1 MTRICLVCDV
11 FHPSEESTSQLFT
24 ELLVT
29 LAEDGIGFDVV
40 TNRLPQTPAA
50 PGLDSAL
57 PAGVRVHAV
66 GIPIQGRGSLVL
78 RGVRNAAF
86 VLGAAIRMLWLKT
99 DRFWASTN
107 PPFTPLW
114 VAPIA
119 RLRRRPFDIV
129 VHDVYPDGL
138 VAVGYLREGSFL
150 ARVWRALNRRAYRQ
164 AAKIVVLGRDMAQVI
179 QERYGV
185 PGERLVL
192 FPNWSPFDQSSPPAL
207 AESHLA
213 RRLALT
219 DRFVVQYSGN
229 MGLWH
234 DIDTIV
240 EAAALLADLPNV
252 RFLMIGGG
260 RRKARAMKL
269 AAERGVGSMTWL
281 DFQPRT
287 SLSDS
292 LACASVALI
301 SQRNGLEGMAVPCK
315 LYGIL
320 ASGRAI
326 VAAVPHDCEVA
337 HVVREHDCGVVLPPD
352 DPQAL
357 ANAIRFLA
365 SSQDDVRAMGS
376 RAFAAYQERYSLAAA
391 RSRYWQEWGRQP
403 CGSSS

>member
-24 ELLVT
+24 ELLVALT
-29 LAEDGIGFDVV
+29 QDGIGFDVV
-40 TNRLPQTPAA
+40 TNRLPRMDRAHVQEFT
-50 PGLDSAL
+50 L

-66 GIPIQGRGSLVL
+66 GIPIQGRGSLLL
-78 RGVRNAAF
+78 RAVRNLAF
-86 VLGAAIRMLWLKT
+86 VIGAMIRMLWLKT

-119 RLRRRPFDIV
+119 WLRGRPFDII

-138 VAVGYLREGSFL
+138 VAVGYLREGSVL
-150 ARVWRALNRRAYRQ
+150 VRVWRALNRRAYRQ
-164 AAKIVVLGRDMAQVI
+164 AAMIVVLGRDMAHVLR
-179 QERYGV
+179 ERYGV
-185 PGERLVL
+185 PAERLVL

-207 AESHLA
+207 AESQLA
-213 RRLALT
+213 HRLDLA
-219 DRFVVQYSGN
+219 DSFVVQYSGN

-240 EAAALLADLPNV
+240 EAAALLADLPFV

-260 RRKARAMKL
+260 RRKAGAMKL
-269 AAERGVGSMTWL
+269 AAERGIGSMMWL

-292 LACASVALI
+292 LACTAVALI

-326 VAAVPHDCEVA
+326 VAAVPEDCEVA
-337 HVVREHDCGVVLPPD
+337 HVIREHECGVVVPPD

-357 ANAIRFLA
+357 ADAIRFLA
-365 SSQDDVRAMGS
+365 SAQDDVRSMGS
-376 RAFAAYQERYSLAAA
+376 RAFAAYQARYSLAAA
-391 RSRYWQEWGRQP
+391 RGRYWQEWGRQR

>member
-1 MTRICLVCDV
+1 MPVENSSSFTRKSSRDEALV
-11 FHPSEESTSQLFT
+11 SLSQ
-24 ELLVT
+24 
-29 LAEDGIGFDVV
+29 DGIDFDVV
-40 TNRLPQTPAA
+40 TNRLPSMTRSC
-50 PGLDSAL
+50 GEESAL

-66 GIPIQGRGSLVL
+66 GIPIQGRGSLLL
-78 RGVRNAAF
+78 RAVRNVAF
-86 VLGAAIRMLWLKT
+86 VLGAAITMLRLKT

-114 VAPIA
+114 AAPVAW
-119 RLRRRPFDIV
+119 LRRRPFDII

-150 ARVWRALNRRAYRQ
+150 VRVWRALNRRAYRQ
-164 AAKIVVLGRDMAQVI
+164 AANIVVLGRDMAQVLRD
-179 QERYGV
+179 RYGV
-185 PGERLVL
+185 PDERLVL

-213 RRLALT
+213 HRLDLSGK
-219 DRFVVQYSGN
+219 FVIQYSSN
-229 MGLWH
+229 MRLWH
-234 DIDTIV
+234 DIETIV

-260 RRKARAMKL
+260 RRKTEAMKR
-269 AAERGVGSMTWL
+269 AAERGVGSITWL
-281 DFQPRT
+281 DFQPRV

-326 VAAVPHDCEVA
+326 VAAVPQDCEVA
-337 HVVREHDCGVVLPPD
+337 HVIREHQCGIVVPPD

-357 ANAIRFLA
+357 AAAIRLLA
-365 SSQDDVRAMGS
+365 SSHDDVRSMGS
-376 RAFAAYQERYSLAAA
+376 RAFAAYRERYSLAAA
-391 RSRYWQEWGRQP
+391 RSRYWQEWGRQR

>member
-29 LAEDGIGFDVV
+29 LSQDGIGFDVV
-40 TNRLPQTPAA
+40 TNRLPRMAGDRDHDFT
-50 PGLDSAL
+50 L
-57 PAGVRVHAV
+57 PAGVRVHPV
-66 GIPIQGRGSLVL
+66 GIPIHGRGSLVL
-78 RGVRNAAF
+78 RAVRNVAF
-86 VLGAAIRMLWLKT
+86 MVGAAIRMLWLKT

-119 RLRRRPFDIV
+119 WLRGRPFDII

-138 VAVGYLREGSFL
+138 VAVGYLREGSVL
-150 ARVWRALNRRAYRQ
+150 TRVWRALNHCAYRK
-164 AAKIVVLGRDMAQVI
+164 AAKIVVLGRDMVQVLRD
-179 QERYGV
+179 RYDV
-185 PGERLVL
+185 PDERLVL
-192 FPNWSPFDQSSPPAL
+192 FPNWSPFDQTSPPAL

-213 RRLALT
+213 HRLDLAAN
-219 DRFVVQYSGN
+219 FIVQYSGN

-240 EAAALLADLPNV
+240 EAAARLADLPNV

-260 RRKARAMKL
+260 RRKDRAMQL
-269 AAERGVGSMTWL
+269 AAERGIGSMAWL
-281 DFQPRT
+281 DFQPRV

-292 LACASVALI
+292 LACASVAII

-326 VAAVPHDCEVA
+326 VAAVPQDCEVA
-337 HVVREHDCGVVLPPD
+337 HVIREHECGVVVPPD

-357 ANAIRFLA
+357 ADAIRFLA
-365 SSQDDVRAMGS
+365 SAHDQVRSMGS
-376 RAFAAYQERYSLAAA
+376 NAFAAYQGRYSLAAA
-391 RSRYWQEWGRQP
+391 RGRYWQEWGRP
-403 CGSSS
+403 SCGSSS

>member
-29 LAEDGIGFDVV
+29 LAEDGIEFDVV
-40 TNRLPQTPAA
+40 TNRLPQTPGARGQNA
-50 PGLDSAL
+50 TLPG
-57 PAGVRVHAV
+57 GVRVHAV
-66 GIPIQGRGSLVL
+66 GIPIQGRRSLVL
-78 RGVRNAAF
+78 RAVRYAAF
-86 VLGAAIRMLWLKT
+86 VLGAALRMLWLKT

-119 RLRRRPFDIV
+119 WLRGRPFDII

-150 ARVWRALNRRAYRQ
+150 ARLWRALNRRAYHQ
-164 AAKIVVLGRDMAQVI
+164 AAKIVVLGRDMARVLR
-179 QERYGV
+179 ERYGV
-185 PGERLVL
+185 PDERLIL
-192 FPNWSPFDQSSPPAL
+192 FPNWSPFDQSSPPTL

-213 RRLALT
+213 KRLDLA
-219 DRFVVQYSGN
+219 DSFVVQYSGN

-240 EAAALLADLPNV
+240 EAAALLADVGNV

-260 RRKARAMKL
+260 RRKAGAMKL
-269 AAERGVGSMTWL
+269 AAERDVGSMTWL
-281 DFQPRT
+281 DFQPRA

-326 VAAVPHDCEVA
+326 VAAVPQDCEVA
-337 HVVREHDCGVVLPPD
+337 YVIREHDCGVVVRPD
-352 DPQAL
+352 DPRAL
-357 ANAIRFLA
+357 ANAIRHLA
-365 SSQDDVRAMGS
+365 STPAALRSMES
-376 RAFAAYQERYSLAAA
+376 KAFAAYQERYSLAAA
-391 RSRYWQEWGRQP
+391 RSRYWQEWGRQR
-403 CGSSS
+403 CASSS

>member
-24 ELLVT
+24 ELLVA
-29 LAEDGIGFDVV
+29 LSQDGVLFDVV
-40 TNRLPQTPAA
+40 TNRLPRVAGASSQ
-50 PGLDSAL
+50 DSAL

-66 GIPIQGRGSLVL
+66 GIPMHGRGSLLL
-78 RGVRNAAF
+78 RAIRNAAF
-86 VLGAAIRMLWLKT
+86 VLCAAIRMLWLKT

-114 VAPIA
+114 MAPIA
-119 RLRRRPFDIV
+119 WLRRRPFDII

-150 ARVWRALNRRAYRQ
+150 VRVWQALNRRAYGQ
-164 AAKIVVLGRDMAQVI
+164 AAKIVVLGRDMARVLR
-179 QERYGV
+179 ERYGV
-185 PGERLVL
+185 PDERLVL
-192 FPNWSPFDQSSPPAL
+192 FPNWSPFDQPSPPAL

-213 RRLALT
+213 QSLDLT
-219 DRFVVQYSGN
+219 DGFVVQYSGN

-260 RRKARAMKL
+260 RRKAGAMKL
-269 AAERGVGSMTWL
+269 AAQRGGSSMIWL
-281 DFQPRT
+281 DFQPRA

-326 VAAVPHDCEVA
+326 VAAVPRDCEVA
-337 HVVREHDCGVVLPPD
+337 HVIREHECGAVVPPD

-357 ANAIRFLA
+357 ANAIRALA
-365 SSQDDVRAMGS
+365 SSPDDVRSMGS
-376 RAFAAYQERYSLAAA
+376 KAFAAYQERYSLAAA
-391 RSRYWQEWGRQP
+391 RSRYWQEWGSKS

>member
-24 ELLVT
+24 ELLVA
-29 LAEDGIGFDVV
+29 LSKDGVSFDVV
-40 TNRLPQTPAA
+40 TNRLARVAGVSNQ
-50 PGLDSAL
+50 DSSL
-57 PAGVRVHAV
+57 PAGVRVRAV
-66 GIPIQGRGSLVL
+66 GIPIQGRGPLVL
-78 RGVRNAAF
+78 RAVRNVVF
-86 VLGAAIRMLWLKT
+86 VLCAAMQMMWLKT

-114 VAPIA
+114 VASIA
-119 RLRRRPFDIV
+119 WLRRRPFDII

-138 VAVGYLREGSFL
+138 VAVGYLRESSFL
-150 ARVWRALNRRAYRQ
+150 ARVWRALNRRAYHQ
-164 AAKIVVLGRDMAQVI
+164 AAKIVVLGRDMAQVLRD
-179 QERYGV
+179 RYGV
-185 PGERLVL
+185 PDERLVL
-192 FPNWSPFDQSSPPAL
+192 YPNWSPFDQSAPPAL

-213 RRLALT
+213 HRLGLSGK
-219 DRFVVQYSGN
+219 FVVQYSGN

-240 EAAALLADLPNV
+240 EAAGLLADLPDV

-260 RRKARAMKL
+260 RRQAGAIKL
-269 AAERGVGSMTWL
+269 AAARSVGSITWL
-281 DFQPRT
+281 DFQPRV

-326 VAAVPHDCEVA
+326 VAAVPQDCEVA
-337 HVVREHDCGVVLPPD
+337 HVIREHDCGVVVPPD

-357 ANAIRFLA
+357 ADAIRFLA
-365 SSQDDVRAMGS
+365 SAQDDVHSMGS
-376 RAFAAYQERYSLAAA
+376 RAFAAYKERYSLAAA

-403 CGSSS
+403 